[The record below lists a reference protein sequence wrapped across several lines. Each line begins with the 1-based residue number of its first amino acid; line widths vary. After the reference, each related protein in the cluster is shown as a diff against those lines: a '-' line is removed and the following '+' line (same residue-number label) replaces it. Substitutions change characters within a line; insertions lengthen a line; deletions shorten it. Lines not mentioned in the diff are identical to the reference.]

1 MFFYRYLAIQGREAL
16 IDTLASADPFAL
28 PPAKVVERALAL
40 GNVLDVTKPVR
51 EMWPTIGR
59 VFEVRREK
67 QDFLVAIS
75 RDAEEISVQEMR
87 ADAYLPIEN
96 SSDAPALR

>member
-1 MFFYRYLAIQGREAL
+1 MFFYQYFAGFGRDALA
-16 IDTLASADPFAL
+16 DTFGSADPFAL
-28 PPAKVVERALAL
+28 PPAEIIERVIAL
-40 GNVLDVTKPVR
+40 GCTPFVNLRKS

-59 VFEVRREK
+59 VFEVRRDG

-87 ADAYLPIEN
+87 AKAYPTE
-96 SSDAPALR
+96 